1 MKDEHAFSNA
11 ERGRFCRP
19 DAALIPPVHLDP
31 EQVPAVELRGVS
43 KIFGNHEVLCKVDLA
58 VMTGETVCI
67 LGPSGSGK
75 TTLLRCINWLETP
88 DSVAIFLRGTRIGVR
103 TAGGKTLPMNDREL
117 AAIRTRMGMVFQHFN
132 LWPHMTA
139 LGNVIE
145 SPIHVLRRPR
155 KEVIEEAEHLLQK
168 VGLADKRNVYPA
180 YLSGGQM
187 QRVAIARA
195 LAMRPDVLLFDEPTS
210 ALDPE
215 LVGEVLGVMKSLA
228 HEGMTMIVVTHEM
241 QFARDAASRVVFLD
255 NGRILEEAATEDFF
269 GRPKTE
275 RSRQFLE
282 RFNR

>member
-1 MKDEHAFSNA
+1 MA
-11 ERGRFCRP
+11 ESLQ
-19 DAALIPPVHLDP
+19 A
-31 EQVPAVELRGVS
+31 VPAVELRGVS
-43 KIFGNHEVLCKVDLA
+43 KCFGDHEVLSRIDLS
-58 VMTGETVCI
+58 VETGETVCV

-88 DSVAIFLRGTRIGVR
+88 SSGAIFLRGTRIGVR
-103 TAGGKTLPMNDREL
+103 STTTGAVPMNDREL
-117 AAIRTRMGMVFQHFN
+117 AAIRTRIGMVFQHFN

-155 KEVIEEAEHLLQK
+155 KEVIEEAEHLLEK
-168 VGLADKRNVYPA
+168 VGLTDKRNAYPA

-215 LVGEVLGVMKSLA
+215 LVGEVIEVMEALA
-228 HEGMTMIVVTHEM
+228 HDGMTMIVVTHEM
-241 QFARDAASRVVFLD
+241 QFALDAASRVVFLD
-255 NGRILEEAATEDFF
+255 HGRIVEDATTEEFF
-269 GRPKTE
+269 KRPKTE

>member
-1 MKDEHAFSNA
+1 M
-11 ERGRFCRP
+11 
-19 DAALIPPVHLDP
+19 P
-31 EQVPAVELRGVS
+31 ESVQAVPAVDLRGVS
-43 KIFGNHEVLCKVDLA
+43 KFFGQHEVLSRIDLS
-58 VMTGETVCI
+58 VMAGETVCI

-88 DSVAIFLRGTRIGVR
+88 DSGAIFLRGARIGVKA
-103 TAGGKTLPMNDREL
+103 TEAGGVPMNDRDL
-117 AAIRTRMGMVFQHFN
+117 AAIRIRIGMVFQHFN

-155 KEVIEEAEHLLQK
+155 KEVIEEAERLLEK

-215 LVGEVLGVMKSLA
+215 LVGEVLGVMKTLA
-228 HEGMTMIVVTHEM
+228 YDGMTMIVVTHEM
-241 QFARDAASRVVFLD
+241 QFALDAASRVVFLD
-255 NGRILEEAATEDFF
+255 KGRIVEDSATQEFF
-269 GRPKTE
+269 ERPKTE

>member
-1 MKDEHAFSNA
+1 M
-11 ERGRFCRP
+11 
-19 DAALIPPVHLDP
+19 LDSP
-31 EQVPAVELRGVS
+31 QSVPAIELRGVS
-43 KIFGNHEVLCKVDLA
+43 KFFGDHEVLSRIDLSVA
-58 VMTGETVCI
+58 AGETVCV

-88 DSVAIFLRGTRIGVR
+88 DGGAIFLRGTRIGVSHDR
-103 TAGGKTLPMNDREL
+103 AKSRPMNDREL
-117 AAIRTRMGMVFQHFN
+117 AAIRTRIGMVFQHFN

-155 KEVIEEAEHLLQK
+155 KEVVEEAERLLEK
-168 VGLADKRNVYPA
+168 VGLADKRNAYPA
-180 YLSGGQM
+180 YLSGGQI

-215 LVGEVLGVMKSLA
+215 LVGEVLGVMKALA
-228 HEGMTMIVVTHEM
+228 HDGMTMIVVTHEM
-241 QFARDAASRVVFLD
+241 QFAWDAASRVVFLD
-255 NGRILEEAATEDFF
+255 RGRILEDAATKDFF
-269 GRPKTE
+269 ERPKTE

>member
-1 MKDEHAFSNA
+1 M
-11 ERGRFCRP
+11 
-19 DAALIPPVHLDP
+19 P
-31 EQVPAVELRGVS
+31 ESLHEPPAVELRGVS
-43 KIFGNHEVLCKVDLA
+43 KIFGDHEVLSRVDLC

-88 DSVAIFLRGTRIGVR
+88 NSGAIFLRGARIGAKVVD
-103 TAGGKTLPMNDREL
+103 GKTRPMNDREL
-117 AAIRTRMGMVFQHFN
+117 DAIRTRIGMVFQHFN

-155 KEVIEEAEHLLQK
+155 KEVMEEAEHLLQK

-215 LVGEVLGVMKSLA
+215 LVGEVLSVMETLA
-228 HEGMTMIVVTHEM
+228 HDGMTMIVVTHEM
-241 QFARDAASRVVFLD
+241 QFASDAANRVAFLD
-255 NGRILEEAATEDFF
+255 RGRIIEEAPKDEFF
-269 GRPKTE
+269 ERPKTE

>member
-1 MKDEHAFSNA
+1 M
-11 ERGRFCRP
+11 
-19 DAALIPPVHLDP
+19 P
-31 EQVPAVELRGVS
+31 ESVKEPPAVELCGVS
-43 KIFGNHEVLCKVDLA
+43 KIFGDHEVLSRVDLA
-58 VMTGETVCI
+58 VRTGDTVCI

-88 DSVAIFLRGTRIGVR
+88 DSGSIFLRGVRIGVR
-103 TAGGKTLPMNDREL
+103 VVEGKALPMNDREL

-155 KEVIEEAEHLLQK
+155 KEVIEEAENLLQK

-215 LVGEVLGVMKSLA
+215 LVGEVLGVMETLA
-228 HEGMTMIVVTHEM
+228 HDGMTMIVVTHEM

-255 NGRILEEAATEDFF
+255 HGRVVEEAAKDEFF
-269 GRPKTE
+269 KRPKTE

>member
-1 MKDEHAFSNA
+1 M
-11 ERGRFCRP
+11 
-19 DAALIPPVHLDP
+19 P
-31 EQVPAVELRGVS
+31 ESLQEPPAVELCGVS
-43 KIFGNHEVLCKVDLA
+43 KIFGDHEVLSRVDLA

-88 DSVAIFLRGTRIGVR
+88 DSGSIFLRGTRIGVR
-103 TAGGKTLPMNDREL
+103 TVEGKTLPMNDREL
-117 AAIRTRMGMVFQHFN
+117 AAIRTRIGMVFQHFN

-145 SPIHVLRRPR
+145 SPIHVLHRPR
-155 KEVIEEAEHLLQK
+155 KEVIEEAESLLRK

-215 LVGEVLGVMKSLA
+215 LVGEVLGVMEALA
-228 HEGMTMIVVTHEM
+228 HDGMTMIVVTHEM
-241 QFARDAASRVVFLD
+241 QFARDAANRVVFLD
-255 NGRILEEAATEDFF
+255 QGRIIEEAAKDEFF
-269 GRPKTE
+269 KRPKTE